1 MNPPTGAASG
11 HLRDDP
17 EVVPTSEP
25 NLIADRYELGER
37 VGSGGMG
44 EVYAGRDTKLD
55 RPVAIKFLRPDMAS
69 QADLRSRFEAEARA
83 AGRLSHPNV
92 VGVFD
97 TGEHEGRPFIIMELL
112 SGRTLADEA
121 AQGPSEEKRA
131 RQVGREILSAL
142 RASHV
147 QGVLHRDLKPGNV
160 LLTQDGSV
168 KVGDFGVAKMAEGM
182 DLTQAGMVLG
192 TPSYLAPERIAG
204 EPASES
210 TDIYSVGVMLYE
222 LVAGRRPFEADTPLG
237 LIRAIQDEPVPPLDA
252 ERPDIDPAFAAVVAR
267 AMARDP
273 EERYESAAEME
284 ADLIKE
290 LSPRAPAE
298 ETAVSATPNPTRALE
313 TPESSHPTEPTV
325 VSRPAPPRPKRASAW
340 ERLPSR
346 LRWRIVAGG
355 LFLLLALVLAR
366 SIAAPGPED
375 AAPTPAATTASN
387 DSIPASLED
396 ALDRLEEAVQ
406 P

>member
-1 MNPPTGAASG
+1 MPAT
-11 HLRDDP
+11 P
-17 EVVPTSEP
+17 EPE
-25 NLIADRYELGER
+25 LIADRYVLGEL

-44 EVYAGRDTKLD
+44 EVHAGHDTKLD

-97 TGEHEGRPFIIMELL
+97 TGEHEGRPFIVMELL

-121 AQGPSEEKRA
+121 AQGPADETRA

-142 RASHV
+142 GASHA
-147 QGVLHRDLKPGNV
+147 QGILHRDLKPGNV
-160 LLTQDGSV
+160 LLTREGSV

-204 EPASES
+204 ESASEC

-222 LVAGRRPFEADTPLG
+222 LVAGRRPFQADTPLG
-237 LIRAIQDEPVPPLDA
+237 LIRAIQDDPVPPLDA
-252 ERPDIDPAFAAVVAR
+252 QRPGIDPRFSAVVAR

-273 EERYESAAEME
+273 AERYSSAAEME
-284 ADLIKE
+284 ADLATE
-290 LSPRAPAE
+290 PPPAVPLE
-298 ETAVSATPNPTRALE
+298 ETSVGAAPNPTRVLE
-313 TPESSHPTEPTV
+313 TPEDVHPTEPTV
-325 VSRPAPPRPKRASAW
+325 VSRPAPPRPKRAAAW
-340 ERLPSR
+340 DRLPAR
-346 LRWRIVAGG
+346 LKWRIVGTC
-355 LFLLLALVLAR
+355 LALVLVLILVR
-366 SIAAPGPED
+366 GIASPDREQTAP
-375 AAPTPAATTASN
+375 APTPAAETS
-387 DSIPASLED
+387 DGDLPAPLEG
-396 ALDRLEEAVQ
+396 ALRELEEAVQ